1 MDPVHMSVAANPAAT
16 LLLLHRG
23 PHEVLRAALPS
34 PDHMH
39 PTACTSLL
47 EALACW
53 FQQPLSVALF
63 VDVQGECSGLGL
75 CNKYG
80 VGAETLHYRV
90 RVVEPGGH
98 RGIRLGGVA
107 DFSGLR
113 RMMHR
118 SWP

>member
-1 MDPVHMSVAANPAAT
+1 MEPLQMSVSASPVAT
-16 LLLLHRG
+16 LLMLHRG
-23 PHEVLRAALPS
+23 PHEVLRAALP
-34 PDHMH
+34 PPERMH
-39 PTACTSLL
+39 PSACTTLL

-63 VDVQGECSGLGL
+63 VDVQAECSGLGL
-75 CNKYG
+75 CNNYG
-80 VGAETLHYRV
+80 VGADTLHYHV

-113 RMMHR
+113 KMARR